1 MIDVNE
7 KWLEGMTFIDLFAG
21 LGGFRLAL
29 ESVGAKCV
37 YSNEW
42 DEPVQKVY
50 EKNFGDLPEGDI
62 TKVDEKTIPNHDI
75 LCAGFP
81 CQAFSIS
88 GKQRG
93 FEDSRGTLFFDVAR
107 IVREKKPKIVFLEN
121 VKNFASHD
129 NGRTLEVVRGTMEE
143 LGYQFH
149 QKVLNSVNYGIP
161 QKRERIYMVCFRN
174 DLNIDKFSYPK
185 PFKLQ
190 RHVEDFLL
198 DNKDL
203 VRPLFVTRQDTYM
216 NEKKD
221 DVYSDKP
228 IRLGIVNKGGQGER
242 IYSTK
247 GIAITLSAYGGG
259 VFSKTGGYLIDGK
272 TRKLHPREC
281 ARIMGF
287 PDSYIISDNMNQA
300 YKQFGNSVVVDVLQL
315 IAIEIGKSLKGETCD
330 ERS

>member
-1 MIDVNE
+1 MIEIKE
-7 KWLEGMTFIDLFAG
+7 KTLEGMTFIDLFAG
-21 LGGFRLAL
+21 LGGFRIAL
-29 ESVGAKCV
+29 ESLGANCV

-50 EKNFGDLPEGDI
+50 ADNFGDTPEGDI
-62 TKVDEKTIPNHDI
+62 TKVDENAIPDHDI

-107 IVREKKPKIVFLEN
+107 IVKAKKPKIVFMEN
-121 VKNFASHD
+121 VKNFATHD
-129 NGRTLEVVRGTMEE
+129 EGRTLAVVKSTMEE
-143 LGYQFH
+143 LGYTFY
-149 QKVLNSVNYGIP
+149 QKVLNAVDYGVP

-174 DLNIDKFSYPK
+174 DLNISTFKYPE
-185 PFKLQ
+185 PFELV

-198 DNKDL
+198 EDESMVKDL
-203 VRPLFVTRQDTYM
+203 YVDRPDTYFKETED
-216 NEKKD
+216 NE
-221 DVYSDKP
+221 YSNKP
-228 IRLGIVNKGGQGER
+228 IRLGIVNKGRQGER

-259 VFSKTGGYLIDGK
+259 VFAKTGGYLVDGK

-281 ARIMGF
+281 ARIMGY
-287 PDSYIISDNMNQA
+287 PDSYKICKSANQA
-300 YKQFGNSVVVDVLQL
+300 YKQFGNSVVIDVLQL
-315 IAIEIGKSLKGETCD
+315 IAVQIGESLRG
-330 ERS
+330 R